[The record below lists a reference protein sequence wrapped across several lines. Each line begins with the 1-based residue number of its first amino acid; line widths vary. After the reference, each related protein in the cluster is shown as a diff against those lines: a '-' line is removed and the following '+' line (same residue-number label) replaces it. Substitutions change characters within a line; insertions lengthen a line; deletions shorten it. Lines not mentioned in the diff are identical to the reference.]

1 MRVVIVVVV
10 VVVTVLVVLIGVVVS
25 VVLLV
30 MLWPV
35 AISRG
40 ATNKHNKLIKFRK
53 LRSLILFHFKLYT
66 RFEHFSLVS
75 LRGDIRFGVFYFYI
89 VFFFWAECVICLA
102 FTRIIRACCTTAT

>member
-10 VVVTVLVVLIGVVVS
+10 VVTVLAVLIGVVVS
-25 VVLLV
+25 VVLLVMLLV

-75 LRGDIRFGVFYFYI
+75 LRRDIRFGFGVFYFYI
-89 VFFFWAECVICLA
+89 VFFLGGMCDLFSIY
-102 FTRIIRACCTTAT
+102 THH

>member
-25 VVLLV
+25 VVLLVMLLV

-75 LRGDIRFGVFYFYI
+75 LRRDIRFGFGVFYFYI
-89 VFFFWAECVICLA
+89 VFFFGQNV
-102 FTRIIRACCTTAT
+102 